1 MNGIDISRYQAGI
14 KLATVPCDFVI
25 VKATQGKTYISPEFT
40 EQIEQALYFGKY
52 VGAYHYANGAGVE
65 AETDHFI
72 DVIRPYLGRI
82 ILAVDWENNKDKKGN
97 NDNPQFAA
105 GNYKYCE
112 QLLTAIKSKSG
123 ITPFLYMSKSVAR
136 QYKWEV
142 GRQFPFW
149 CAQYANKNIL
159 YDYKQ
164 NPWTDDKG
172 FGAWTGCKIY
182 QYSSRG
188 RLGSYKGDLDLNLA
202 YMSGDE
208 WDAYSKGNPVS
219 NIRPIL
225 RKGDRNEYVRAW
237 QTFLNMNG
245 YQCGDADGIFG
256 DKTERAVIKWQQD
269 HGMES
274 GYIGPLTWDT
284 I

>member
-1 MNGIDISRYQAGI
+1 MNGIDISGNQRGI
-14 KLATVPCDFVI
+14 NLASVPCDFVI
-25 VKATQGKTYISPEFT
+25 VKATQGMTFVNPEFT
-40 EQIEQALYFGKY
+40 KQIEQALYLGKY
-52 VGAYHYANGAGVE
+52 IGVYHYANG
-65 AETDHFI
+65 TDIDTQVNHFLST
-72 DVIRPYLGRI
+72 VKPYIGKA
-82 ILAVDWENNKDKKGN
+82 ILVVDWEGYQNTKFSD
-97 NDNPQFAA
+97 
-105 GNYKYCE
+105 YKFCE
-112 QLLTAIKSKSG
+112 QMLVTIQKQSG

-172 FGAWTGCKIY
+172 WGAWTGCKIY